1 MMYDVLCHVCTMIE
15 GAIIMAVIFYMFGML
30 KL

>member
-1 MMYDVLCHVCTMIE
+1 MMYDVLCHVGTMLE
-15 GAIIMAVIFYMFGML
+15 GAAIMAVVFYMFGML